1 MKLSEIKGDRAL
13 EVIAD
18 VMEPIA
24 NIANDAEAKKVF
36 QNATNEPLF
45 KVLPSVIKKHKK
57 DVYSMLAIL
66 DGVTVAEYSKNAS
79 ITKILKDFADVIM
92 DESVQALFIS
102 ANPENA
108 EK

>member
-18 VMEPIA
+18 IMEPIS
-24 NIANDAEAKKVF
+24 NIVSDEEAKKAF
-36 QNATNEPLF
+36 QNATKVPIV
-45 KVLPSVIKKHKK
+45 KVLPKIIKAHKK
-57 DVYSMLAIL
+57 DVYNMLAIL
-66 DGVTVAEYSKNAS
+66 DGVTVAEYSKNVT
-79 ITKILKDFADVIM
+79 ITKILKDFSDVIM